1 MSYRLKKQS
10 IVREVRRV
18 TREQLEGAL
27 KEVLTVD
34 QQGRSTAVHEARKH
48 VKRARALIR
57 LLRPAMGDAFYKREN
72 SALRKAAGQISTV
85 RDAHVRAQTIKKLMR
100 RSRAHH
106 AAFAR
111 IHEAMVARLQQVLD
125 EKEQS
130 NWSKEVAGDIERAI
144 CRLDDWPL
152 EGLKPKSIRNG
163 LKRACKKAR
172 RALEAA
178 RRDASDGNLHELRKR
193 IKDLWYDL
201 QLLGGNCPAPI
212 KALTERMRD
221 LGEKLGNDHDLAML
235 LAARGDHPPAQSDDW
250 DTLEK
255 MLASRRPR
263 SQRAALRLAA
273 NVLLVRKPSALSDFI
288 FDRWE
293 RWRSRP

>member
-1 MSYRLKKQS
+1 MSYRLKKKPL
-10 IVREVRRV
+10 VREVRRV
-18 TREQLEGAL
+18 AREQLEGAL
-27 KEVLTVD
+27 KEVLTVG

-48 VKRARALIR
+48 IKKVRALIR

-72 SALRKAAGQISTV
+72 SALRKTARRISTV
-85 RDAHVRAQTIKKLMR
+85 RDAHVRAQTIKKLMCQ
-100 RSRAHH
+100 SRTQR

-111 IHEAMVARLQQVLD
+111 IHEVMAARLQEVLD
-125 EKEQS
+125 ESEES
-130 NWSKEVAGDIERAI
+130 NWSKEVADDIERAI
-144 CRLDDWPL
+144 CRINDWPL
-152 EGLKPKSIRNG
+152 KPLKPKSLWIG

-172 RALEAA
+172 RALATA

-235 LAARGDHPPAQSDDW
+235 LAARRDESPSQASDW

-255 MLASRRPR
+255 MLASRPPR
-263 SQRAALRLAA
+263 SQQTALRLAA
-273 NVLLVRKPSALSDFI
+273 TVLVRKPGAFADFI

-293 RWRSRP
+293 QWRSRR